1 MVGSSVVYTSCRPS
15 SCTRPASFLHHPADQ
30 AHLGDQPGLL
40 PDGSGDGNSSHLKG
54 CGERC
59 VGAEMFA
66 TVARWAEKKG
76 KPKMAPIELTT
87 TAEQAQSITR
97 TIFDVVKEHGPL
109 TISDVWEHVTDVGLR
124 GLTSK
129 RQMKIM
135 LRWMREKQKLR
146 LISDH
151 DGPHKQF
158 LYTTWFTNPK
168 NAPQRP
174 KRELNRESLVAAWT
188 RRRKRCM
195 RWCCGRPRMVEH
207 V

>member
-1 MVGSSVVYTSCRPS
+1 
-15 SCTRPASFLHHPADQ
+15 
-30 AHLGDQPGLL
+30 
-40 PDGSGDGNSSHLKG
+40 
-54 CGERC
+54 
-59 VGAEMFA
+59 MFA
-66 TVARWAEKKG
+66 TAARWAAKKG

-87 TAEQAQSITR
+87 APEQAQSITR
-97 TIFDVVKEHGPL
+97 TIFDVVKEHGAL
-109 TISDVWEHVTDVGLR
+109 TISDVWEHVKDVGLR

-146 LISDH
+146 LICDH

-174 KRELNRESLVAAWT
+174 RRELNRENP
-188 RRRKRCM
+188 K
-195 RWCCGRPRMVEH
+195 P
-207 V
+207 

>member
-1 MVGSSVVYTSCRPS
+1 
-15 SCTRPASFLHHPADQ
+15 
-30 AHLGDQPGLL
+30 
-40 PDGSGDGNSSHLKG
+40 
-54 CGERC
+54 
-59 VGAEMFA
+59 MFA
-66 TVARWAEKKG
+66 TAARWAAKKG

-87 TAEQAQSITR
+87 APEQAQSITR

-109 TISDVWEHVTDVGLR
+109 TISDVWEHVKDVGLR
-124 GLTSK
+124 GLTGK

-146 LISDH
+146 LICDH

-174 KRELNRESLVAAWT
+174 KRELNKERIPSHDRTHVDQCRAYLVYTFLLTFSLIC
-188 RRRKRCM
+188 RQNC
-195 RWCCGRPRMVEH
+195 
-207 V
+207 

>member
-1 MVGSSVVYTSCRPS
+1 
-15 SCTRPASFLHHPADQ
+15 
-30 AHLGDQPGLL
+30 
-40 PDGSGDGNSSHLKG
+40 
-54 CGERC
+54 
-59 VGAEMFA
+59 MFA
-66 TVARWAEKKG
+66 TAARWAAKKG

-87 TAEQAQSITR
+87 APEQAQSITR

-109 TISDVWEHVTDVGLR
+109 TISDVWEHVKDVGLR
-124 GLTSK
+124 GLTGK

-146 LISDH
+146 LICDH

-174 KRELNRESLVAAWT
+174 KRELNKERIPS
-188 RRRKRCM
+188 
-195 RWCCGRPRMVEH
+195 H
-207 V
+207 VFSRTA

>member
-1 MVGSSVVYTSCRPS
+1 
-15 SCTRPASFLHHPADQ
+15 
-30 AHLGDQPGLL
+30 
-40 PDGSGDGNSSHLKG
+40 
-54 CGERC
+54 
-59 VGAEMFA
+59 MFA
-66 TVARWAEKKG
+66 TAARWAAKKG

-87 TAEQAQSITR
+87 APEQAHSITR

-109 TISDVWEHVTDVGLR
+109 TISDVWEHVKDVGLR

-146 LISDH
+146 LICDH

-174 KRELNRESLVAAWT
+174 KRELNREPP
-188 RRRKRCM
+188 K
-195 RWCCGRPRMVEH
+195 P
-207 V
+207 

>member
-1 MVGSSVVYTSCRPS
+1 
-15 SCTRPASFLHHPADQ
+15 
-30 AHLGDQPGLL
+30 
-40 PDGSGDGNSSHLKG
+40 
-54 CGERC
+54 
-59 VGAEMFA
+59 MFA
-66 TVARWAEKKG
+66 TAARWAAKKG

-87 TAEQAQSITR
+87 APIDLTTAPEQAQSITR
-97 TIFDVVKEHGPL
+97 TIFDVVKEHAPL
-109 TISDVWEHVTDVGLR
+109 TISDVWEHVKDVGLR

-146 LISDH
+146 LICDH

-174 KRELNRESLVAAWT
+174 KRELNKENP
-188 RRRKRCM
+188 K
-195 RWCCGRPRMVEH
+195 P
-207 V
+207 